1 MKNKI
6 LAGMSEL
13 GLDQLEGADIFATE
27 TDNQKKSQAVV
38 QDKAK
43 EMTETDY
50 LFEKTYVCPVCNT
63 TFKSLKVKASKPKL
77 IGTDPDMRP
86 RYQGIDV
93 VKYDSVACEKCGY
106 ASLPKHFD
114 ELSESQIRIIRKEIC
129 EKFKGLK
136 PAGEKY
142 TYDEAITRFQ
152 LALANSVVKHG
163 KLSER
168 AYICLKIAWLYR
180 GKRSELIAP
189 EENRKR
195 ELYDSEMQYIKKAR
209 EGFLSA
215 RMKEMFPIEGMDEW
229 TFDFLLAELS
239 IECNELDDARRL
251 ISNVI
256 MSRTAP
262 TRVKD
267 KARELKDYINTM
279 N

>member
-1 MKNKI
+1 MENKI
-6 LAGMSEL
+6 LYGMSEL
-13 GLDQLEGADIFATE
+13 GLDQLEGADIFGSE
-27 TDNQKKSQAVV
+27 NDSQKRASAAV
-38 QDKAK
+38 QEKAK

-50 LFEKTYVCPVCNT
+50 LFEKTYVCPICNT

-93 VKYDSVACEKCGY
+93 VKYDCVACEKCGY
-106 ASLPKHFD
+106 AALPKYFD
-114 ELSESQIRIIRKEIC
+114 EISEAQIRIIRKEISS
-129 EKFKGLK
+129 KFKGLK

-142 TYDEAITRFQ
+142 TYDEAIIRYQ

-163 KLSER
+163 RLSER

-209 EGFLSA
+209 EGFVSA
-215 RMKEMFPIEGMDEW
+215 RMKEMFPIAGMDEW

-251 ISNVI
+251 ISNI
-256 MSRTAP
+256 ITSRNAP
-262 TRVKD
+262 SRVKD
-267 KARELKDYINTM
+267 KARELKDYINTL